1 MVSALQQN
9 KILGSVA
16 ALAATQNTVTAGNGT
31 AATPSAGTRAIVAT
45 TDQTSTTNAITGII
59 AELNLV
65 KADIAALLAR
75 VNGTG

>member
-1 MVSALQQN
+1 MGGVVQKNANYGTVSD
-9 KILGSVA
+9 
-16 ALAATQNTVTAGNGT
+16 LAATQNTLVNTTGT
-31 AATPSAGTRAIVAT
+31 AATPSAGTRTLAT
-45 TDQTSTTNAITGII
+45 ISDTATAANAIAGLA